1 MSVLDL
7 QSESVL
13 RAVEALAKA
22 YGEVFIARGEF
33 DELVRGNRWV
43 LVLTDK
49 HIHKFVPG
57 SVLTQPHTS
66 TALMDVHS
74 VVADPS
80 EPRAFYVYTYKYK
93 NRLRF
98 NKVRGAMGLGMNFDS
113 FLQRRQYAS
122 FSAQQAE
129 QWVFLI
135 SRLIRNGWQRA
146 AEDLF
151 IPRPEIYQGHFF
163 VIKLNR
169 KNTAQDRVLLLSTKW
184 LYNLAVSH
192 HPTVV
197 DHKSKKWALPISSLT
212 ALTLLGDTHLIVNF
226 NEAVESKLDEEHMG
240 AKGINVNE
248 QHIFMFRTFAERQL
262 LVVELTRLLALQSNT
277 DHTLQIKTKGHVRGD
292 FADDIKIAD
301 SPQGSPRT
309 PKSPRSPQSP
319 SSPSSRFPIFGG
331 KSSARTPDPAGRRKQ
346 RVDGDGDD

>member
-1 MSVLDL
+1 
-7 QSESVL
+7 
-13 RAVEALAKA
+13 
-22 YGEVFIARGEF
+22 
-33 DELVRGNRWV
+33 
-43 LVLTDK
+43 VLTDK

-98 NKVRGAMGLGMNFDS
+98 NKMRGAMGLGMNFDS

-122 FSAQQAE
+122 FSAQEAE
-129 QWVFLI
+129 QWVFVLN
-135 SRLIRNGWQRA
+135 RLIRNGWQRA
-146 AEDLF
+146 AEELF
-151 IPRPEIYQGHFF
+151 IPRPEVYQGHFF

-169 KNTAQDRVLLLSTKW
+169 KNKAQDRVLLLSTKW

-192 HPTVV
+192 HPTII

-212 ALTLLGDTHLIVNF
+212 GLALLGDTHLVVNF

-240 AKGINVNE
+240 AKGSNVNE
-248 QHIFMFRTFAERQL
+248 RHFFMFRTFKERQL
-262 LVVELTRLLALQSNT
+262 LVADLSRLFSLQSNT
-277 DHTLQIKTKGHVRGD
+277 DHTLQITTKGQVRRD
-292 FADDIKIAD
+292 FADELRTASD
-301 SPQGSPRT
+301 SPGGSPRT
-309 PKSPRSPQSP
+309 PRTLRSPHSPSSPRSP
-319 SSPSSRFPIFGG
+319 RFRLFGR
-331 KSSARTPDPAGRRKQ
+331 KSARTPDSDA
-346 RVDGDGDD
+346 DD